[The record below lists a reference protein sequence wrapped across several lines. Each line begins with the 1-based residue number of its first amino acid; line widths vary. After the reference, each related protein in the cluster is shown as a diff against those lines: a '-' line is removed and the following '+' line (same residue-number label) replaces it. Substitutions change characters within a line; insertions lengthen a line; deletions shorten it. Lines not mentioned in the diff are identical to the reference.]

1 MTAPLSLDEPPG
13 PRPPRRGA
21 ARRRRHHS
29 SLQPPYGVGTSRRV
43 NVRSAIL
50 ALIAS
55 LAGCTL
61 RPPADFA
68 PASVTPVSQERAH
81 AVPVIV
87 LDAHSSGPTVSANV
101 YGASLDTWY
110 DFVQS
115 FVDPSLGRTGVAL
128 VRFPGGS
135 ESDVYHWENGGSLCG
150 QNMGY
155 ITKHATFDNLMTHV
169 AQPLAIDIAITL
181 NYGSNRTCTGGG
193 DPIEAAAWVA
203 YAKSRGYRVPYW
215 TVGNEVYGSWEY
227 DLHAHKHD
235 PVTYA
240 DAVRTGYYP
249 QVKAADPGVKLGVV
263 GDFAQPGDVHWN
275 QIVFRRAAPFDFVEI
290 HYYPQYNVDN
300 DRFLLGAAL
309 DRFAIELVGARKEMS
324 AAGVS
329 RSVPLYL
336 GEFNNDAGVEG
347 KQSVSI
353 VNGLYLGQMLGIAMH
368 AGVPMATWW
377 LAYGSCDEGGD
388 YSDKLYGWQHFGS
401 EALFSDGLPSA
412 NDGCPTTPAIPGGT
426 PFPTARV
433 MALFHST
440 VPAGSHVRSVTVP
453 PSLSH
458 AIRAYGFAQG
468 SGYAM
473 VLFNNTLQTV
483 NVTASVS
490 GASRHSY
497 AASLWIYGKAQ
508 YDLSKGDR
516 WIGPIGQSLG
526 SVEARV
532 PIPLQPYSMTVLLLR

>member
-1 MTAPLSLDEPPG
+1 MAGS
-13 PRPPRRGA
+13 R
-21 ARRRRHHS
+21 
-29 SLQPPYGVGTSRRV
+29 LQRGTSGF
-43 NVRSAIL
+43 ACL
-50 ALIAS
+50 ALVAF
-55 LAGCTL
+55 LAACAL
-61 RPPADFA
+61 PPPVPPA
-68 PASVTPVSQERAH
+68 PVNLNPSSQERAD
-81 AVPVIV
+81 AVAAIV
-87 LDAHSSGPTVSANV
+87 LNARSSGPTVSAGI

-110 DFVQS
+110 DFVRP
-115 FVDPSLGRTGVAL
+115 FVNPSLARTGIAL

-135 ESDVYHWENGGSLCG
+135 ESDAYHWEHGGSLCG
-150 QNMGY
+150 TNNGY
-155 ITKHATFDNLMTHV
+155 IAGQTSFDNLMTDV
-169 AQPLAIDIAITL
+169 AQPLGIDIAITL

-193 DPIEAAAWVA
+193 EPSEAAAWVA
-203 YAKSRGYRVPYW
+203 YAKRHGYHVPYW

-227 DLHAHKHD
+227 DLHAYKHD

-249 QVKAADPGVKLGVV
+249 QAKAADPSVKLGVV
-263 GDFAQPGDVHWN
+263 GDFAQPGDLHWN
-275 QIVFRRAAPFDFVEI
+275 QIVFRRAVPFDFVEI

-309 DRFAIELVGARKEMS
+309 DRFATELAGVRREMS
-324 AAGVS
+324 AAGLS

-368 AGVPMATWW
+368 ASVPMATWW

-412 NDGCPTTPAIPGGT
+412 NDGCPTTPRIRGGT

-440 VPAGSHVRSVTVP
+440 VPAGSVVRSVTVP
-453 PSLSH
+453 ASLSH
-458 AIRAYGFAQG
+458 VVRAYGFAEG
-468 SGYAM
+468 NGFAI
-473 VLFNNTLQTV
+473 VAFNNTLRSV

-490 GASRHSY
+490 GASRRSF
-497 AASLWIYGKAQ
+497 AATVWIYGKAQ
-508 YDLSKGDR
+508 YDRSKQDQ
-516 WIGPIGQSLG
+516 WVGPVGHTLG
-526 SVEARV
+526 SVEARI
-532 PIPLQPYSMTVLLLR
+532 PISLQPYSMTVLLLR